1 MTTRSDVVVALA
13 TPRGVGA
20 LAIVRASGKGVHALF
35 SNILVPYHKT
45 QPLDRTPIRVR
56 VMDGNQQFD
65 DAVALYGFDKAT
77 YTGEESVEV
86 TVHGNP
92 LIVDRLLRVM
102 CRAGAVMAPPGEFTR
117 RALMNGKI
125 DLLAAE
131 SVLAIADAVTD
142 VGVIAARGGLEGSL
156 REFYLDLRAR
166 LLSVGAELEA
176 RLDYPADELAKET
189 DHTLMSELHSIASA
203 CDAVVSD
210 YKESTAILRGVTIA
224 LVGQA
229 NVGKSTLFNAL
240 VGFERAL
247 VHDSPGTTR
256 DVLEARLEIDGLMI
270 TLLDTAGEREAT
282 GPIEQAGIALANK
295 MATQADLL
303 LVVVSATA
311 AGVSTKDQQI
321 IKRFQDRK
329 HLVVYNGVDR
339 FGVETSPADVVSISA
354 KTGEGVENLTREMV
368 KQLVG
373 SFNPSAAVALT
384 SERQRSALMEVSRT
398 TQESASALSSMG
410 VAVSAFLVLEALS
423 ALDDL
428 HGGDPQHDTLTT
440 LFSKFCVGK

>member
-1 MTTRSDVVVALA
+1 
-13 TPRGVGA
+13 
-20 LAIVRASGKGVHALF
+20 
-35 SNILVPYHKT
+35 
-45 QPLDRTPIRVR
+45 
-56 VMDGNQQFD
+56 
-65 DAVALYGFDKAT
+65 
-77 YTGEESVEV
+77 
-86 TVHGNP
+86 
-92 LIVDRLLRVM
+92 
-102 CRAGAVMAPPGEFTR
+102 MAPPGEFTR

-189 DHTLMSELHSIASA
+189 DHTLISELHSIASA

-210 YKESTAILRGVTIA
+210 YNESTAILRGVTIA

-282 GPIEQAGIALANK
+282 GPVEQAGIALANK

-311 AGVSTKDQQI
+311 GGVSTKDQQI
-321 IKRFQDRK
+321 ITRFQGRK

-354 KTGEGVENLTREMV
+354 KTGEGVENLTREIV

-384 SERQRSALMEVSRT
+384 TERQRSALMEVSRT